1 MPIKKGINSSD
12 IKHTNRG
19 LVLKMVSVESGL
31 SRSTIAKHIGLT
43 KMAVSNI
50 VTELIENGY
59 LTETQATPVSGAGRN
74 PVLLDIAPHAPL
86 VVGIYLSRDSL
97 SVICTDL
104 KLQEKYRQSV
114 VLQDETAESLRDK
127 LRMLTDDMLAT
138 QTEKILGIGVS
149 AIGLL
154 DIRSGLLLNPRNFFG
169 IQNFPI
175 VRLLK
180 EWYGLPVLLHNDMKA
195 AALAEKLF
203 GRWKNTNNFI
213 YLGIT
218 NGIGSGIISDGQLFR
233 DSCDT
238 AGEIGHLSLDMNGP
252 ICSCGRR
259 GCLEAYIS
267 MPLILNRIKKACNMS
282 SLTADQ
288 LRMVADDWRAIPI
301 LEDMT
306 DKLAF
311 ALTDMVNL
319 LDTEVI
325 IIGHEGSYLPQQYLD
340 RLSDE
345 INLSIF
351 SSGYKRVEICPSS
364 FGTEAPLFGSA
375 CCVLASLFSGEIY
388 GADIAD

>member
-1 MPIKKGINSSD
+1 
-12 IKHTNRG
+12 
-19 LVLKMVSVESGL
+19 
-31 SRSTIAKHIGLT
+31 
-43 KMAVSNI
+43 
-50 VTELIENGY
+50 
-59 LTETQATPVSGAGRN
+59 
-74 PVLLDIAPHAPL
+74 
-86 VVGIYLSRDSL
+86 
-97 SVICTDL
+97 
-104 KLQEKYRQSV
+104 
-114 VLQDETAESLRDK
+114 
-127 LRMLTDDMLAT
+127 
-138 QTEKILGIGVS
+138 
-149 AIGLL
+149 
-154 DIRSGLLLNPRNFFG
+154 
-169 IQNFPI
+169 
-175 VRLLK
+175 
-180 EWYGLPVLLHNDMKA
+180 
-195 AALAEKLF
+195 
-203 GRWKNTNNFI
+203 
-213 YLGIT
+213 
-218 NGIGSGIISDGQLFR
+218 
-233 DSCDT
+233 
-238 AGEIGHLSLDMNGP
+238 
-252 ICSCGRR
+252 
-259 GCLEAYIS
+259 

>member
-1 MPIKKGINSSD
+1 MPIKKGINSND
-12 IKHTNRG
+12 IKQTNRG

-31 SRSTIAKHIGLT
+31 SRSTIAKQIGLT

-50 VTELIENGY
+50 VSELIEDGY
-59 LTETQATPVSGAGRN
+59 LAETQAAPVAGAGRN

-86 VVGIYLSRDSL
+86 VAGVYLSRDSL

-114 VLQDETAESLRDK
+114 VLCNETAESLRDK
-127 LRMLTDDMLAT
+127 LRALTDDMLAA
-138 QTEKILGIGVS
+138 QTEKVLGIGVS

-203 GRWKNTNNFI
+203 GHWKDTNNFI

-252 ICSCGRR
+252 VCSCGRR

-267 MPLILNRIKKACNMS
+267 MPLILKRIQEACDLP
-282 SLTADQ
+282 SLTADR
-288 LRMVADDWRAIPI
+288 LDEIADDWRAIPI

-325 IIGHEGSYLPQQYLD
+325 IIGHEGSYLPHRYLEQ
-340 RLSDE
+340 LSDE
-345 INLSIF
+345 INLHIF
-351 SSGYKRVEICPSS
+351 SAGYKKIEVCPSS
-364 FGTEAPLFGSA
+364 FGTEAPLLGSV
-375 CCVLASLFSGEIY
+375 CCMLASLFSGEIY
-388 GADIAD
+388 G

>member
-1 MPIKKGINSSD
+1 MPIKKGINSND
-12 IKHTNRG
+12 IKQTNRG

-31 SRSTIAKHIGLT
+31 SRSSIAKQIGLT

-50 VTELIENGY
+50 VSELIEDGY
-59 LTETQATPVSGAGRN
+59 LAETQAAPVAGAGRN

-86 VVGIYLSRDSL
+86 VAGVYLSRDSL

-114 VLQDETAESLRDK
+114 ALCNETAESLRDK
-127 LRMLTDDMLAT
+127 LRALTDDMLAA
-138 QTEKILGIGVS
+138 QTEKVLGIGVS

-203 GRWKNTNNFI
+203 GRWKDTNNFI

-252 ICSCGRR
+252 VCSCGRR

-267 MPLILNRIKKACNMS
+267 MPLILKRIQEACDLP
-282 SLTADQ
+282 SLTADR
-288 LRMVADDWRAIPI
+288 LDEIADDWRAIPI

-325 IIGHEGSYLPQQYLD
+325 IIGHEGSYLPHRYLEQ
-340 RLSDE
+340 LSDE
-345 INLSIF
+345 INLHIF
-351 SSGYKRVEICPSS
+351 SAGYKKIEVCPSS
-364 FGTEAPLFGSA
+364 FGTEAPLLGSV
-375 CCVLASLFSGEIY
+375 CCILASLFSGEIY
-388 GADIAD
+388 G